1 MTHLS
6 NVSLLGHLDINI
18 STSTLVTE
26 TNYIFFCMDNLAEG
40 H

>member
-6 NVSLLGHLDINI
+6 NVSWLGHLDINI
-18 STSTLVTE
+18 SNSTLEME
-26 TNYIFFCMDNLAEG
+26 TNYIFFCMDNLAYG